1 MNWLNTKKIIEI
13 HDKMISKYGGEMGIL
28 NEGNI
33 DYLIYL
39 LQKENNVFNKATIAL
54 NRIITN
60 HAFIDGNKRTAF
72 EVADQLLRHE
82 GLYIQNNEETISV
95 LLSIAKYECTEVI
108 IKKWLERK
116 TIPL

>member
-1 MNWLNTKKIIEI
+1 MFK
-13 HDKMISKYGGEMGIL
+13 
-28 NEGNI
+28 
-33 DYLIYL
+33 
-39 LQKENNVFNKATIAL
+39 KATIAL
-54 NRIITN
+54 NRIITS

-82 GLYIQNNEETISV
+82 GFYIKDNEETINV
-95 LLSIAKYECTEVI
+95 LLSIAKYECTEVN